1 MSRVPHLRANRR
13 AAPRRCALRL
23 LRWIVAGVVVGALA
37 AFVTEM
43 LRPRPVTGTSGY
55 RAPVPATDH
64 RVVLPGAR
72 P

>member
-1 MSRVPHLRANRR
+1 MPHVRATRR
-13 AAPRRCALRL
+13 ATPRRCALKL
-23 LRWIVAGVVVGALA
+23 LRWIVAGLVIGAAA

-43 LRPRPVTGTSGY
+43 LRPRPVDGSSGY

-64 RVVLPGAR
+64 RVVLPGAS